1 MQFVRKPRRQPVI
14 NIISLI
20 DILIVLL
27 IFYIAT
33 TVFKK
38 SEPKIKIIVPS
49 STRATTTPNET
60 LPSIIYVT
68 EDSKIFLDD
77 APVDPDKLGD
87 LLKSKLAA
95 NPDFK
100 VAMKA
105 DTKAPFGVIV
115 QVMDAAFWVKGCSS
129 LGLKRYAV
137 LLRIGD
143 KGKGAEYC
151 LMDIKEAVPALAP
164 QYKNEELPKDEAERV
179 WTDAGRSATD
189 TTLLKATRQRLH
201 AAN

>member
-49 STRATTTPNET
+49 SSHGTTTPNET

-68 EDSKIFLDD
+68 EESKIFLD
-77 APVDPDKLGD
+77 AAQVDPDKLGD

-95 NPDFK
+95 DPDFK

-115 QVMDAAFWVKGCSS
+115 QVMDAA
-129 LGLKRYAV
+129 
-137 LLRIGD
+137 
-143 KGKGAEYC
+143 
-151 LMDIKEAVPALAP
+151 
-164 QYKNEELPKDEAERV
+164 
-179 WTDAGRSATD
+179 
-189 TTLLKATRQRLH
+189 H
-201 AAN
+201 AANISDLPTFTTPKPAEGSAPAP